1 MNLLEY
7 VKIVNYFKH
16 LIPSLFAK
24 YFQLFPLVTAWSYS
38 EKINKKGKS
47 VPLRPERPRGFQEVK
62 VQDGVRQWSRM
73 VVRLTALRTGC
84 FYLPP
89 SPQKIFLVL
98 ISVSLSRPQG
108 HSVMGRIMS
117 IKNSNDIIW
126 NRTSDLPICSTAP
139 YPLCYRGP

>member
-24 YFQLFPLVTAWSYS
+24 YFQLFPLVTAWSNS

-62 VQDGVRQWSRM
+62 VQDCVRQWSRM

-84 FYLPP
+84 FYPTP
-89 SPQKIFLVL
+89 PQKIFLVPITL
-98 ISVSLSRPQG
+98 WPWG
-108 HSVMGRIMS
+108 HSIMGRIMS
-117 IKNSNDIIW
+117 IKNSNDTIW